1 MRFSMLLALFAL
13 GGCHERIITTAPDS
27 PKPGQLSVTG
37 TATLDVSPDCADLTV
52 TLSDDDDKPAVAT
65 STVAQREAQI
75 VAALEHA
82 GVADRDLKLSLV
94 TLEPLYD
101 NNYQHVRGYRAAI
114 TVTVTTRDFG
124 QISPLMQ
131 LATEKGATAVT
142 SAFRRSDLP
151 ELKKH
156 VRDLAIAAAKDKA
169 KQTADA
175 LGITLGRVVS
185 VSESANGMMWQQ
197 AYFPSNVAATSN
209 GSTGALGGTLQ
220 PLTLDI
226 SVAYQI

>member
-1 MRFSMLLALFAL
+1 MRLSMLLALFVA

-65 STVAQREAQI
+65 STVVGREAQI
-75 VAALEHA
+75 VAAFGHA
-82 GVADRDLKLSLV
+82 GVVDHDLKLSLV

-101 NNYQHVRGYRAAI
+101 TYQHVHGYRAQI

-124 QISPLMQ
+124 QISPLVQ

-197 AYFPSNVAATSN
+197 AYFPSNAAVTSN
-209 GSTGALGGTLQ
+209 GANGALGGTLQ

>member
-1 MRFSMLLALFAL
+1 MRFSMLLALFAV

-65 STVAQREAQI
+65 STVVQREAQI

-82 GVADRDLKLSLV
+82 GVVDRDLKLSLV
-94 TLEPLYD
+94 TLEPIYD
-101 NNYQHVRGYRAAI
+101 NYQHLHGYRAQI
-114 TVTVTTRDFG
+114 TVTITTRDFG

-175 LGITLGRVVS
+175 LGITLGRVIS
-185 VSESANGMMWQQ
+185 VSESANGTMWQQ
-197 AYFPSNVAATSN
+197 AYFPSNSVVTAN
-209 GSTGALGGTLQ
+209 GSSGALGGTLQ